1 MFLAGKVQ
9 SLLVSLAPLM
19 EQLKKAH
26 CHERQ
31 HIAREKEKNLNQA
44 EQSLLKLQI
53 TLFVERARRLVTVYQ
68 QHTEL
73 TGMVKEL
80 RNEAQQ
86 KTFAAQNDSEVW
98 DSQKK
103 ELPIQKNENEKSLG
117 TKTKLADRVQS
128 REQLMEKQS
137 LESQGSNKKRPNEN
151 QIQGDPAKKKRTPT
165 EKEASTNKSKGPVFT
180 PPPVRVLN
188 STNKD
193 KGEVEKSESQD
204 VLLQH
209 KTKPARSEISD
220 DNLSLELCG
229 RTINSG
235 GDDSDGAQEDDASVD
250 FVFSEGKD
258 NLSYA
263 ASTVADE
270 VKKFPDIVANPKAN
284 DKEHGKRHLAHCK
297 TSELQKIMQTQK
309 DPRTQGLTEVHKQAT
324 YHAKGQD
331 VTGSTI
337 QRAQVIDLTVSREQ
351 ERTRVLGTAGSLNTI
366 QRDIQRNNRVVIQSS
381 MTATSVARGGQPTQV
396 VTSKAIQN
404 GHTHVHQASD
414 LSSLHISSTVKSA
427 TAGRYEPGLQNVNN
441 SKTEK
446 TPGRIYNF
454 SSPTV
459 GIKDKTADNMSFGSP
474 YSSVYGSTI
483 CPTQTSL
490 KRTSGIMLTQS
501 QYVQQN
507 RSIEVPSES
516 PIVIHLPKNQAVP
529 KQNVIYLTTN
539 QTSFASN
546 QQNIGAAR
554 MISSAQVRP
563 VGMQSS
569 AGQGRANSLT
579 MTNGSSSS
587 QLKTS
592 HTQGKGPSLLQS
604 VIMGNKAPVSRETV
618 QQKKQASNLWACKM
632 YVCKL
637 LSFFSF
643 LFLLCN
649 GLFLSNKVYFVG
661 NSF

>member
-1 MFLAGKVQ
+1 MQ

-73 TGMVKEL
+73 TRMVKEL

-86 KTFAAQNDSEVW
+86 KTFAAQNDSEVG

-117 TKTKLADRVQS
+117 TKKKLADQVQS

-151 QIQGDPAKKKRTPT
+151 QIQGDPAKKKCTPT

-193 KGEVEKSESQD
+193 KGEVEKSESWD

-235 GDDSDGAQEDDASVD
+235 GEPGDNSDGAQEDDASMD

-270 VKKFPDIVANPKAN
+270 MKKNPDIVANPRAN

-337 QRAQVIDLTVSREQ
+337 QRGQVIDLTVSREQ
-351 ERTRVLGTAGSLNTI
+351 ERTSVLGTAGSFNTI

-396 VTSKAIQN
+396 VTSKAIQS

-414 LSSLHISSTVKSA
+414 LSSLQISSTVKSA
-427 TAGRYEPGLQNVNN
+427 TAGRHEPGLQNMNN

-490 KRTSGIMLTQS
+490 KRTSGIMPTQS

-507 RSIEVPSES
+507 RPIELPSED

-539 QTSFASN
+539 QTSFASK

-554 MISSAQVRP
+554 IISSAQVRH

-569 AGQGRANSLT
+569 AGQGRANSVII
-579 MTNGSSSS
+579 TNGSSSS

-604 VIMGNKAPVSRETV
+604 VIVGNKAPVSRETV

-637 LSFFSF
+637 FF
-643 LFLLCN
+643 
-649 GLFLSNKVYFVG
+649 FV
-661 NSF
+661 FIV